1 MIAIKVQISSSMVS
15 WLQGFCDK
23 SDGQKDERDGLEI
36 LSDIMNSQIFN
47 YLKAKRALIHLGTD
61 SIISDRS
68 SIIPLKRDL
77 YCNNDH
83 LKS

>member
-1 MIAIKVQISSSMVS
+1 MVS

-23 SDGQKDERDGLEI
+23 SKGQKDERDGLEI

-61 SIISDRS
+61 CQNVDATQYRNCTIHVS
-68 SIIPLKRDL
+68 
-77 YCNNDH
+77 
-83 LKS
+83 

>member
-1 MIAIKVQISSSMVS
+1 MVS

-23 SDGQKDERDGLEI
+23 SKGQKDERDGLEI

-61 SIISDRS
+61 SHNRNTDVLPPRIAVAVFFKIDNRG
-68 SIIPLKRDL
+68 KTR
-77 YCNNDH
+77 NDVH
-83 LKS
+83 SR

>member
-1 MIAIKVQISSSMVS
+1 MVS

-23 SDGQKDERDGLEI
+23 SKGQKDERDGLEI

-61 SIISDRS
+61 SHNRTTA
-68 SIIPLKRDL
+68 
-77 YCNNDH
+77 
-83 LKS
+83 

>member
-1 MIAIKVQISSSMVS
+1 MVS

-23 SDGQKDERDGLEI
+23 SKGQKDERDGLEI

-61 SIISDRS
+61 
-68 SIIPLKRDL
+68 LL
-77 YCNNDH
+77 TV
-83 LKS
+83 

>member
-1 MIAIKVQISSSMVS
+1 MVS

-23 SDGQKDERDGLEI
+23 SKGQKDERDGLEI

-61 SIISDRS
+61 SHNRTTVWNRGRGI
-68 SIIPLKRDL
+68 L
-77 YCNNDH
+77 YNR
-83 LKS
+83 